1 MSVNIT
7 PLTDRVVAQR
17 EEAETKTS
25 AGILLTA
32 GAQEKPKLAVVVSVG
47 PDVKSVKKGDKI
59 IYEEFSATE
68 AKVGNDDYIIVKEEK
83 ILATVK

>member
-1 MSVNIT
+1 MSANIT
-7 PLTDRVVAQR
+7 PLTDRVVAKR
-17 EEAETKTS
+17 EEAAAKTS
-25 AGILLTA
+25 SGILLTQA
-32 GAQEKPKLAVVVSVG
+32 AQEQPKLAKVVAVG

-68 AKVGNDDYIIVKEEK
+68 VKVGEDKLIIVKEEK